1 MNVVESTQGAE
12 AKSRGNFDNGERGY
26 LRRRDRGNYRSR
38 GCKNFNQGR
47 DNNFGAFNEGRGAGN
62 FGAANQGR
70 GQGNNY
76 QGQVN
81 FNCFNQGKFRHRVT
95 GCRLKQQ
102 ADVVESQNPSENSNA
117 QQSFFLARHNF
128 EENENIQYLDT
139 GCSNHMCG
147 KNELFS
153 SLEETVKSSVK
164 FGNNANI
171 PILGKGQ
178 ITIRLEDGSQNFIF
192 DVFYALR
199 LLTTY

>member
-1 MNVVESTQGAE
+1 MSIILEKIGKVSEEALKIQMNVVESTQGAE

-81 FNCFNQGKFRHRVT
+81 FNCFN
-95 GCRLKQQ
+95 
-102 ADVVESQNPSENSNA
+102 
-117 QQSFFLARHNF
+117 
-128 EENENIQYLDT
+128 
-139 GCSNHMCG
+139 
-147 KNELFS
+147 
-153 SLEETVKSSVK
+153 
-164 FGNNANI
+164 
-171 PILGKGQ
+171 
-178 ITIRLEDGSQNFIF
+178 
-192 DVFYALR
+192 
-199 LLTTY
+199 